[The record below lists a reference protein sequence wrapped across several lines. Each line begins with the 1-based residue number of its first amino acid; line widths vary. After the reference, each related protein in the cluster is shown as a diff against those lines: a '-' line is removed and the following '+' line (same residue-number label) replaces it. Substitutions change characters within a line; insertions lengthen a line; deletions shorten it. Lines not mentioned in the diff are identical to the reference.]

1 MGKKVKIYILLL
13 AVTLLTATVLLQLYL
28 QQREND
34 FVRITVFA
42 KKALQSEESLCNS
55 FVDRLGNILSRQT
68 NYSVIEDSLFK
79 NVQKPKSDFHYF
91 VYNNDSLI
99 FWSSN
104 VVSFPYDQVKSGINQ
119 QLILLKNGWYELF
132 RYGRRNITIIGLL
145 PIKTNYTFQNNYLRN
160 QFNPLLGLPD
170 HAQLLENP
178 SQGSFPVLSSTG
190 NYLFSVLYNPD
201 EGDPGKNRY
210 IALMY
215 LLGCFLLIY
224 SVYLISSNLLRTR
237 PLLAFIV
244 FAILVFLR
252 WLTIQLGFPALL
264 YNSPLFNPKFYAT
277 SFFLNSLG
285 DFLLSAALF
294 CAAVLFIYR
303 YLHFRKNKIQVIRHN
318 KLLLSIAVVGN
329 LLFTF
334 LFSVFINYLLSGLI
348 LNSKISFN
356 VNNIFELT
364 SFSLVGFLII
374 GILLFTFY
382 VACEGTVRFVQYGG
396 FTIAHNFALFLVT
409 QGVFLF
415 ILIWMRESEVFVN
428 YGVSTFL
435 LTVLLILFISY
446 IRYTTRRSFSAV
458 RFMLVVFG
466 FSVYAAQTI
475 SDFNERREKNNMR
488 LLVNKVENREDLIA
502 EYLFQEIEQNI
513 SRDNFL
519 SAYFASGVGNDFE
532 DKIKKRISLM
542 YFSQVYWSRYDIRVK
557 AFDSCGTAL
566 FRQMD
571 STKNISYYDTLI
583 ANNTRPTYSN
593 AFSYLNTPTGRIAYI
608 GKILFRDK
616 TYSSKIAGTLIIE
629 LDSKFFQEEGGFP
642 DLLLSDKMP
651 AVKDISNYSYAKYQD
666 NKLMVQNGKFDYY
679 INPSTYE
686 KLYGEVEGDK
696 YIVFAGYT
704 HLFHSFGNNQRIIIS
719 HKNPTFLESLTL
731 FSYVFIFFSI
741 IFIVLHLFQLIIK
754 SNLDF
759 QLDFRKRIQVSV
771 IAVVVVAILL
781 IGGGS
786 IFYIIRGYT
795 EEQKLRIKE
804 RLSSLLV
811 AVENEMEEH
820 PLQQG
825 VISDES
831 AFAFSKISN
840 TLGTDFN
847 LYSKSGR
854 LVFSTQSKIFD
865 QEIISNLMNRQAF
878 DHLVNY
884 QSTSFIHDEEIGTLD
899 FTSAYQTVR
908 NNENKIV
915 AFLNLPYF
923 ARQNELKKEISGF
936 LVTLINIYVL
946 LFGVA
951 VILTF
956 AISNRLVKP
965 LNLIQHRLGKL
976 KLGRSNELIEWE
988 AKDEIGSLVNE
999 YNKMVGQLSESAEA
1013 LAQSERETAWRE
1025 MAKQVAH
1032 EIKNPLT
1039 PMKLSMQHLHR
1050 AYKEKKE
1057 NFDEIFNRVS
1067 GTLIEQI
1074 DSLSRIATEFSNFA
1088 KMPRENYDKVDLV
1101 KTLQSNI
1108 DLYRETSNVNFIFD
1122 NKSGTEAIVFGDREQ
1137 LLRVFTNL
1145 IKNAIQSMP
1154 ENEEGNV
1161 AIYLKRNENTFH
1173 ITIADNGRGIPEEI
1187 KLKIFTPNFTT
1198 KSGGTGLGLAM
1209 VKSIIENMN
1218 GKIWFESELNKG
1230 TSFFITL
1237 PCVQQEEN

>member
-1 MGKKVKIYILLL
+1 MLIFSFLLL
-13 AVTLLTATVLLQLYL
+13 GTTLLLQLYL
-28 QQREND
+28 QKRDND

-42 KKALQSEESLCNS
+42 KKALHQEESRSNK
-55 FVDRLGNILSRQT
+55 FVDWLGNVLSKQT
-68 NYSVIEDSLFK
+68 NFSAIDDSLLR
-79 NVQKPKSDFHYF
+79 NVEKPQSDFYYF
-91 VYNNDSLI
+91 IYNDDSLI
-99 FWSSN
+99 YWSNNS
-104 VVSFPYDQVKSGINQ
+104 VSFPYDQVKSGLNQ

-132 RYGRRNITIIGLL
+132 RYARRNITIIGLL
-145 PIKTNYTFQNNYLRN
+145 PVKTNYTFQNNYLRN
-160 QFNPLLGLPD
+160 QFNPIFDLPD
-170 HAQLLENP
+170 HAQLVENA
-178 SQGSFPVLSSTG
+178 SQGTYPVLSSTG
-190 NYLFSVLYNPD
+190 NYLFSIKYNPD
-201 EGDPGKNRY
+201 EGDPSKKSY
-210 IALMY
+210 LALMY

-224 SVYLISSNLLRTR
+224 SLYLFSLNLLRTK
-237 PLLAFIV
+237 PLFAFLIFSIV
-244 FAILVFLR
+244 ILLR
-252 WLTIQLGFPALL
+252 WLSIQFGFPALL

-285 DFLLSAALF
+285 DFLLSVTVF
-294 CAAVLFIYR
+294 CASVLFIYR
-303 YLHFRKNKIQVIRHN
+303 YLHFRKEKIQLIKHN
-318 KLLLSIAVVGN
+318 KALLSVAVVGN

-382 VACEGTVRFVQYGG
+382 VSCEGTVRFVQYGG
-396 FTIAHNFALFLVT
+396 FAIAYNFLLFLIT
-409 QGVFLF
+409 QGLFLI

-435 LTVLLILFISY
+435 LTNSLILFISY
-446 IRYTTRRSFSAV
+446 IRYTTRSTFSVA

-475 SDFNERREKNNMR
+475 SDFNQRREKNNMQ
-488 LLVNKVENREDLIA
+488 LLLNKVENREDLIA
-502 EYLFQEIEQNI
+502 EFLFQEIEQNI
-513 SRDNFL
+513 SNDNFL
-519 SAYFASGVGNDFE
+519 TAYFTSGVGNDFE
-532 DKIKKRISLM
+532 DKIKKRISLL

-566 FRQMD
+566 FRQID
-571 STKNISYYDTLI
+571 TTRSIAYFDTLI

-608 GKILFRDK
+608 GKIIFKDK
-616 TYSSKIAGTLIIE
+616 AYPTKTSGTLIIE

-666 NKLMVQNGKFDYY
+666 NKLIVQNGKFDYY

-686 KLYGEVEGDK
+686 KLYGKIEADK
-696 YIVFAGYT
+696 FVVFSGYT
-704 HLFHSFGNNQRIIIS
+704 HLFHLYGNNQRIIIS
-719 HKNPTFLESLTL
+719 HKNPTFLEALTL
-731 FSYVFIFFSI
+731 FSYVFIFFSVT
-741 IFIVLHLFQLIIK
+741 FIALYLLQLLVR
-754 SNLDF
+754 SNLNF
-759 QLDFRKRIQVSV
+759 QLDFRKRIQLSV

-786 IFYIIRGYT
+786 IYYIIKGYT
-795 EEQKLRIKE
+795 DEQKLRIKE

-811 AVENEMEEH
+811 AVENEVEEH
-820 PLQQG
+820 PLQQAT
-825 VISDES
+825 IADES

-854 LVFSTQSKIFD
+854 LMFSTQSKIFD
-865 QEIISNLMNRQAF
+865 QEIISNLMNRQAY
-878 DHLVNY
+878 DQLVNY
-884 QSTSFIHDEEIGTLD
+884 QATNFIHDEQIGTLD
-899 FTSAYQTVR
+899 FTSAYETVR
-908 NNENKIV
+908 NNENKV
-915 AFLNLPYF
+915 VGFLNLPYF
-923 ARQNELKKEISGF
+923 ARQNELKREISGF

-965 LNLIQHRLGKL
+965 LNVIQQRLGKI

-999 YNKMVGQLSESAEA
+999 YNKMVAQLTESAEA

-1050 AYKEKKE
+1050 AYKEKNE

-1088 KMPRENYDKVDLV
+1088 KMPRGNYDKVDLV
-1101 KTLQSNI
+1101 KTLKSNI
-1108 DLYRETSNVNFIFD
+1108 DLYSETSNINFIF
-1122 NKSGTEAIVFGDREQ
+1122 NNEVGAEAIVFGDREQ

-1145 IKNAIQSMP
+1145 IKNAIQSIP
-1154 ENEEGNV
+1154 ENIEGSV
-1161 AIYLKRNENTFH
+1161 AIYLKQKDNNYH
-1173 ITIADNGRGIPEEI
+1173 ITVADNGKGIPEDV
-1187 KLKIFTPNFTT
+1187 KPKIFTPNFTT

-1218 GKIWFESELNKG
+1218 GKIWFESEQGNG
-1230 TSFFITL
+1230 TSFFITIPAFL
-1237 PCVQQEEN
+1237 REEN